1 LINLRNISIRNK
13 LVLIQVFTSVFVLA
27 IFFIGYIVIDI
38 RDYKERKVKSLLSLA
53 KVLAANNVSTIQFE
67 DNEEAKKVLSEL
79 QNVAPDISRAVI
91 VDERGN
97 IFASFSKNNSDTG
110 SFILIKKSFEFKNDH
125 LFVTNPIINTD
136 GDKLGN
142 VYIDCELSELA
153 EMKQQKMG
161 IAVTSLIVALACGF
175 LIAFVIQT
183 YVSKR
188 LLFLVQKIKEAGE
201 TNNYKK
207 MIRDDGK
214 DEIGILINT
223 YNELMR
229 QVDESQQK
237 KDEFIGIASH
247 ELKTPLTS
255 IRGYLELLEGMETK
269 DPQKMFIRKTKE
281 NAAKLEHLI
290 KDLLDVSKI
299 NSGQLQLN
307 FNDFNMDELITDAID
322 SITMSMPSSHKI
334 TREGSFKNRIIKGD
348 RQRMEQVLINLLSN
362 AVKYSPDGSE
372 IIVKS
377 DTTPDQLFVEVKDQ
391 GKGIPAEEQR
401 KVFDRFYRA
410 KNNSVHIA
418 GFGLGLYICHDII
431 KRHQGKIWVES
442 NDKGGSSFIFSL
454 PLTYQ

>member
-1 LINLRNISIRNK
+1 MINLRNISIRNK

-53 KVLAANNVSTIQFE
+53 KVLAANNVSSIQFE
-67 DNEEAKKVLSEL
+67 DNEEAKKVLSAL

-110 SFILIKKSFEFKNDH
+110 SFFLIKKSFEFKNDH
-125 LFVTNPIINTD
+125 LFVTNPIINAD
-136 GDKLGN
+136 GDQLGN

-153 EMKQQKMG
+153 DMKKQKMG
-161 IAVTSLIVALACGF
+161 IAATSLIVALACGF

-188 LLFLVQKIKEAGE
+188 LLFLVQKIKEAVK

-307 FNDFNMDELITDAID
+307 FSDFNMDELITDAID

-334 TREGSFKNRIIKGD
+334 TREGNFKNRVIKGD

-391 GKGIPAEEQR
+391 GKGIPAEEQQ

-454 PLTYQ
+454 PLIYQ